1 MNGKT
6 GVLMAVMLLTSLMA
20 IGAVGAQ
27 KVPLN
32 VDWVKVNGD
41 KFDGTQEFERGEEL
55 DIRVSV
61 EALADVED
69 AQIEAY
75 ISGYEYGDYERELVS
90 DTSDTF
96 ELRNGSH
103 DRLEM
108 SLKVP
113 MKIETEDTKLRI
125 LVSNRN
131 DESFEKTYQLNL
143 VGVDESDAL
152 QIKDFTVSPSSS
164 VEAGRAVSF
173 KVRAKNYGGD
183 DLDDAYVKVSI
194 PELGIADDEML
205 DEIEVDETETFE
217 ELLLRIPKCTEPGT
231 YTAEATL
238 EFDEYERTTA
248 TMDITVLEGGVCE
261 TDEEEPEEKTVITV
275 PESQEV
281 VMGTSGGVYPVMIKN
296 QGGSAKTYTLTASG
310 AGSWGKVRFDPSS
323 VVVVQPDSVKTV
335 YMYVSAKEG
344 AQAGTQTFQLDVESD
359 SGSKQVMLSA
369 NLKEDGSKQQYDGL
383 RRGLEIGLIVLVI
396 VLIILGL
403 IIGFNKLKGNRH
415 DEDEESQTY
424 Y

>member
-1 MNGKT
+1 MNGKS
-6 GVLMAVMLLTSLMA
+6 GVLMAVMVLTSLLA
-20 IGAVGAQ
+20 IGAVSAQ
-27 KVPLN
+27 QVPLN
-32 VDWVKVNGD
+32 IDWVKVNGD
-41 KFDGTQEFERGEEL
+41 RFDGTQEFERGEEL

-69 AQIEAY
+69 AQVEAY

-96 ELRNGSH
+96 DLRNGSH

-108 SLKVP
+108 SLRVP
-113 MKIETEDTKLRI
+113 MKIDTEDTKLRI

-131 DESFEKTYQLNL
+131 DESFEETYQLNL
-143 VGVDESDAL
+143 VGVDESEAL
-152 QIKDFTVSPSSS
+152 QIKDFTVSPSSV
-164 VEAGRAVSF
+164 VEAGRALSF
-173 KVRAKNYGGD
+173 KVRAENYGD
-183 DLDDAYVKVSI
+183 EDMDDAYVKVAI
-194 PELGIADDEML
+194 PALGIADDETL

-217 ELLLRIPKCTEPGT
+217 ELLLRIPKCAEPGT
-231 YTAEATL
+231 YTVEATL
-238 EFDEYERTTA
+238 EFDEYEETSE
-248 TMDITVLEGGVCE
+248 TMEITVLEGGVCE
-261 TDEEEPEEKTVITV
+261 TGDEPAKDKTVVTV

-281 VMGTSGGVYPVMIKN
+281 VMGTTGGVYPVMISN
-296 QGGSAKTYTLTASG
+296 LGGTAKTYTLSASG
-310 AGSWGKVRFDPSS
+310 ADAWGKVRFDPAS
-323 VVVVQPDSVKTV
+323 VVVVQPESVKTV
-335 YMYVSAKEG
+335 YMYVSAKEE
-344 AQAGTQTFQLDVESD
+344 AQAGSQVFKLDVESD
-359 SGSKQVMLSA
+359 SDSKQVVLSA
-369 NLKEDGSKQQYDGL
+369 NLKEGAQQDYDGL